1 MQTFKARCVFDGKAT
16 LGEGPGWDEQRQA
29 LVWVDIEQG
38 KICRFYPGQQRNVC
52 WSAGQREGF
61 VVQTQTDALLA
72 GGQQGLFLLDPSSGQ
87 LQKLEHPEAHLPD
100 NRFNDAKCDPQGR
113 LWAGTMSCLET
124 AGVGHLYCMDLEGK
138 VSAQLDG
145 ITISNGL
152 AWSQDQRTMYYI
164 DTPTRRIDALD
175 FDSETGSISQ
185 RRSAFEIPDGMGYP
199 DGMTIDAQGRL
210 WVALWAGWGVGC
222 WDPTSG
228 ELLGKVE
235 LPVECVTS
243 CCFGGP
249 DYQTLYITTAS
260 RDLDKE
266 GWVQQPLA
274 GGLFA
279 AEVGVGGGASQV
291 YQGRL

>member
-1 MQTFKARCVFDGKAT
+1 MQTFKARCVFDGRAT
-16 LGEGPGWDEQRQA
+16 LGEGPGWDESSQA
-29 LVWVDIEQG
+29 LIWVDIEQG
-38 KICRFYPGQQRNVC
+38 KVCRFFPNQARNEC
-52 WSAGQREGF
+52 WAVGQRVGF
-61 VVQTQTDALLA
+61 VVRTHDAQLLA
-72 GGQQGLFLLDPSSGQ
+72 GGQQGFFRLDPATG
-87 LQKLEHPEAHLPD
+87 KTTDIGHPESHLPD

-124 AGVGHLYCMDLEGK
+124 PGVGNLYCMNLEGK
-138 VSAQLDG
+138 VEARLDG

-152 AWSQDQRTMYYI
+152 AWSQDQQTLYYI
-164 DTPTRRIDALD
+164 DTPTRRVDAFD
-175 FDSETGSISQ
+175 FDPETGAIAN
-185 RRSAFEIPDGMGYP
+185 RRPVIEIPDGMGYP
-199 DGMTIDAQGRL
+199 DGMTIDAEGRL

-222 WDPTSG
+222 WDPSTG
-228 ELLGKVE
+228 ALLSKVE

-260 RDLDKE
+260 RDLDAA

-279 AEVGVGGGASQV
+279 AEVGVGGLPAQAYMGQ
-291 YQGRL
+291 